1 MFRQVPYAASRRSG
15 KANEGGQREP
25 HRCGQEREP
34 RRASG
39 DQKGE
44 RMNGTKGDYAE
55 VNGLRMYYEVHSEG
69 RPLVLLHGAYMT
81 VDAMGSILPG
91 LAQTR
96 QMIIPEMQGHG
107 RTADLDR
114 PITHEGMA
122 DDVVALLRHLRID
135 EADVFGFSVGG
146 GIALQLAIRHPGL
159 LRRLVVASA
168 SYTSDGMQPE
178 LHEMVPTITPETFAG
193 SAM

>member
-1 MFRQVPYAASRRSG
+1 MFRGVPYAASRRSA

-25 HRCGQEREP
+25 HRGGHDREP

-55 VNGLRMYYEVHSEG
+55 VNGLRMYYEVHGTG

-81 VDAMGSILPG
+81 VDAIGPILPG

-96 QMIIPEMQGHG
+96 QVIAPEMQGHG
-107 RTADLDR
+107 HRRHR
-114 PITHEGMA
+114 PPHN
-122 DDVVALLRHLRID
+122 L
-135 EADVFGFSVGG
+135 
-146 GIALQLAIRHPGL
+146 
-159 LRRLVVASA
+159 
-168 SYTSDGMQPE
+168 
-178 LHEMVPTITPETFAG
+178 
-193 SAM
+193 